1 MSANNECVNS
11 FKTVVRPTLFVA
23 AHLRGMRATSS
34 IDKDI
39 PAINEKLKTQNSN
52 INQTHNLSFV
62 DHFLIIVHIYGYV
75 RNTYP

>member
-1 MSANNECVNS
+1 MNGFLVDS
-11 FKTVVRPTLFVA
+11 VVEGVA